1 MPTESLPRRLW
12 AAIARTTP
20 GVDGD
25 SPASSGASDH
35 LRSAVARTP
44 EATGMAKA
52 RSLMTEDHADY
63 ERTVDLALNDPE
75 LHAMMEAR
83 NCPLSPEQLRT
94 MAMNATALIT
104 APAATEYRAYVTLR
118 ERERVAQGRAELSE
132 ETAGR
137 GRRSHS
143 RGSVSRARRCLV
155 RAAPRLGIRPAS
167 RQFLECLGPPDHRR
181 LDIRCPHRCQYRDC
195 FCRPATDGVAQCG
208 RIGGVDFGGSRSGEG
223 GLAGGTAGTGH
234 QSVPP
239 CGRRPGHVALFPASR
254 GRRLSE
260 PTASN
265 RAARPRPSQPS
276 RRW

>member
-132 ETAGR
+132 ETAGAGAAAIVAVLFPVLAGALSVLLLVSGYVLR
-137 GRRSHS
+137 LVSS
-143 RGSVSRARRCLV
+143 WSVSDLLITGGWIFGALTAVSIVIASVGLLLTALRNADASAASTSEEVARARAAWQEALLERGIRVFL
-155 RAAPRLGIRPAS
+155 RAAVD
-167 RQFLECLGPPDHRR
+167 PD
-181 LDIRCPHRCQYRDC
+181 
-195 FCRPATDGVAQCG
+195 T
-208 RIGGVDFGGSRSGEG
+208 
-223 GLAGGTAGTGH
+223 
-234 QSVPP
+234 
-239 CGRRPGHVALFPASR
+239 
-254 GRRLSE
+254 
-260 PTASN
+260 
-265 RAARPRPSQPS
+265 
-276 RRW
+276 